1 MHNVTNIRSF
11 LYFVIVSGHIT
22 FEALGMCE
30 VYKIS
35 EIASILVEAV
45 ISLGRNKASTNWVRT
60 TFRFFFLFEVEVG
73 QFLLVMF
80 ISYFGSMRTV

>member
-1 MHNVTNIRSF
+1 
-11 LYFVIVSGHIT
+11 
-22 FEALGMCE
+22 MCE

-35 EIASILVEAV
+35 EIASVLVDAV

-60 TFRFFFLFEVEVG
+60 TFRFCFLFAVEVG

-80 ISYFGSMRTV
+80 ISYFGRMRTV